1 MFSSLASSMYH
12 KKIKLAL
19 QITYPIKIP
28 SIFHKTCLFVC
39 IHPTSSRIFSRARRG
54 LCAFLK
60 SLSMAELQKN
70 APRTSTKWWCSP
82 EKKKN
87 GLFTQKLRRCN
98 QETSPT
104 KWILFKEFYPRH
116 LEFHTQNLDFSQELG
131 ISTEETGG
139 IHKKIGGTSHQ
150 CSKKHTCEHLPDLI
164 TMPEVRNC
172 DSQGPQRI
180 THKTLTCKYQVQIT
194 ITHIVIRLS
203 LTTAPTKHQHH
214 RYEVYT

>member
-1 MFSSLASSMYH
+1 MPICLQPSNQFSHLFQGPEGPLRFSEVPEHGGTSEKCSKNQH
-12 KKIKLAL
+12 KMVVF
-19 QITYPIKIP
+19 T
-28 SIFHKTCLFVC
+28 
-39 IHPTSSRIFSRARRG
+39 R
-54 LCAFLK
+54 
-60 SLSMAELQKN
+60 E
-70 APRTSTKWWCSP
+70 
-82 EKKKN
+82 KKN